1 MGLYISAFSEAV
13 RPSAFLCCVGNAF
26 DGTCPPSAILLPL
39 VDGNTPSERTM
50 GNEQARS
57 ARGEADLHGISAMDQ
72 KMQEKFAKGIQ
83 FNSEQIKGL
92 SRADA
97 PSIVVY

>member
-1 MGLYISAFSEAV
+1 
-13 RPSAFLCCVGNAF
+13 
-26 DGTCPPSAILLPL
+26 
-39 VDGNTPSERTM
+39 M